1 MTKRK
6 TFKENWNKVDEKCP
20 YCNQVTKK
28 VIGINKQNLKKLF
41 SKPTLQEMTILF
53 MLIACLI
60 LAWSYYK
67 DISQYKEIIEN
78 PGEFCTVYFNQ
89 LLLKS
94 NQDINTNNPISN
106 TNSLNITTNQNG

>member
-1 MTKRK
+1 MTK
-6 TFKENWNKVDEKCP
+6 TFKENWNEVDKKCP

-28 VIGINKQNLKKLF
+28 VIGINKQNLKRLF
-41 SKPTLQEMTILF
+41 SKPTLQDMIIFF

-67 DISQYKEIIEN
+67 EISQYKEIIEN
-78 PGEFCTVYFNQ
+78 PGEFCTLYFNQ